1 MSDKLA
7 KQTGKATLAK
17 NKPTTSTWRFYV
29 VMVVIVLIYTAL
41 LARTAYIQV
50 VEPEMLKK
58 QGDMR
63 SIRTLANTVQR
74 GNILDRNGH
83 ELAISV
89 PVETVWADP
98 KIIMKNNALAMVDHW
113 QALADV
119 LGQDINKITNRVLR
133 NPTKRFVYIERQ
145 VSPAMANYIRKL
157 NIPGIHLRKES
168 KRFYPTGE
176 ISAHVVGFTD
186 VDDKG
191 IEGIERLYN
200 QLLTGTD
207 GNKKYRKD
215 AKGRKIEI
223 ISEEKAQEPQN
234 LTLSIDQRIQALAY
248 RELKGAVQAFKAT
261 SGSVVVTNIHTGEI
275 LALVNSPSY
284 NPNNRQNTA
293 IHRFRNR
300 AITDVY
306 EPGSTLKPLTV
317 LTALEFGS
325 AEPGTVINTNPG
337 WMRLGGRRVSDLV
350 NRGKISLED
359 ILVYSSNMGTAQLA
373 LSVPKEFL
381 LDKFFEAGFAEDT
394 GTRLI
399 GESSGMM
406 HDRQRWSKFELA
418 TLSFGYGLAITPVQ
432 LARFYTTLANGGVKR
447 PLTIIKKTDDDY
459 LLEQRVY
466 STDFSNEILGMLE
479 TAVNEHT
486 PKAKIE
492 GYRVSG
498 KTGTS
503 RKSIAGGYGNDYVG
517 LFAGIAPVSNPELA
531 VVVVINEPG
540 GDLYHGGEVAAP
552 VFSRVMKGALRV
564 LNIAPDAISVTNQVE
579 QEKAANNIAPQT
591 QSVIAV
597 SDKTTH
603 KKYNKGDDNV

>member
-7 KQTGKATLAK
+7 KKISKARLSK
-17 NKPTTSTWRFYV
+17 NKPSTSTWRFYV
-29 VMVVIVLIYTAL
+29 VMAVIVLIYTAL

-98 KIIMKNNALAMVDHW
+98 KIIIKNNALAMVDHW

-119 LGQDINKITNRVLR
+119 LGQDVNKITNRVI
-133 NPTKRFVYIERQ
+133 NNVSKRFIYIERQ
-145 VSPAMANYIRKL
+145 VSPAMANYIRELK
-157 NIPGIHLRKES
+157 IPGIYLRQES

-191 IEGIERLYN
+191 IEGIENLYN
-200 QLLTGTD
+200 QLLTGAD

-223 ISEEKAQEPQN
+223 ISEEKATKPKN

-248 RELKGAVQAFKAT
+248 QELKGAVQAFKAT

-325 AEPGTVINTNPG
+325 AKINTIINTSPG

-350 NRGKISLED
+350 NRGKLSLED

-373 LSVPKEFL
+373 LSVPEEFL
-381 LDKFFEAGFAEDT
+381 LDKFFEAGFAQDT

-432 LARFYTTLANGGVKR
+432 LARFYTTLASGGIKR
-447 PLTIIKKTDDDY
+447 PLTIIKQTATDY
-459 LLEQRVY
+459 VQEQRVY
-466 STDFSNEILGMLE
+466 STGFSNEIIGMLE
-479 TAVNEHT
+479 AAVNEHT

-517 LFAGIAPVSNPELA
+517 LFAGIAPVSNPELV

-564 LNIAPDAISVTNQVE
+564 LNVAPDAISVTSQIE
-579 QEKAANNIAPQT
+579 QENPVNDIAT
-591 QSVIAV
+591 DTDSVRAV
-597 SDKTTH
+597 SIKTRY
-603 KKYNKGDDNV
+603 KNNMGDDNV

>member
-1 MSDKLA
+1 MSEKVT
-7 KQTGKATLAK
+7 KQSGKAKLAK
-17 NKPTTSTWRFYV
+17 NKPTTATWRFYV
-29 VMVVIVLIYTAL
+29 VMAVIVLIYAAL
-41 LARTAYIQV
+41 ISRTAYIQI
-50 VEPEMLKK
+50 VEPDMLKK

-74 GNILDRNGH
+74 GNIVDRNGH

-98 KIIMKNNALAMVDHW
+98 KIIMKNNALAMVEHW

-119 LGQDINKITNRVLR
+119 LGQDVNKITSRVVK
-133 NPTKRFVYIERQ
+133 NPAKRFVYIERQ
-145 VSPAMANYIRKL
+145 VSPAMANYIRELK
-157 NIPGIHLRKES
+157 IPGIHLRKES

-176 ISAHVVGFTD
+176 ISSHIVGFTN

-191 IEGIERLYN
+191 IEGIERLYDK
-200 QLLTGTD
+200 LLTGTD

-223 ISEEKAQEPQN
+223 ISEEKSQAPQD
-234 LTLSIDQRIQALAY
+234 LTLSIDQRIQAIAY

-284 NPNNRQNTA
+284 NPNNRRNTA
-293 IHRFRNR
+293 MHRFRNR
-300 AITDVY
+300 AVTDVY
-306 EPGSTLKPLTV
+306 EPGSTMKPLTV

-325 AEPGTVINTNPG
+325 AKSNTIINTSPG
-337 WMRLGGRRVSDLV
+337 WMRLGGRRVSDPI
-350 NRGKISLED
+350 NRGKLSLED
-359 ILVYSSNMGTAQLA
+359 ILVHSSNMGTAKLA
-373 LSVPKEFL
+373 LSVPKEYL
-381 LDKFFEAGFAEDT
+381 LDKFFEAGFADDT
-394 GTRLI
+394 GTGII
-399 GESSGMM
+399 GESAGMM
-406 HDRQRWSKFELA
+406 HDRQRWSKYELA
-418 TLSFGYGLAITPVQ
+418 TLSFGYGLAITPLQ
-432 LARFYTTLANGGVKR
+432 LARFYTTLASGGIKR
-447 PLTIIKKTDDDY
+447 PLTIVKHTDVDADFA
-459 LLEQRVY
+459 EEERVY
-466 STDFSNEILGMLE
+466 STEFSQDIVQMLE
-479 TAVNEHT
+479 TVVDKHT

-517 LFAGIAPVSNPELA
+517 LFAGIAPASNPELV

-540 GDLYHGGEVAAP
+540 GDLYHGGEIAAP

-564 LNIAPDAISVTNQVE
+564 LNVAPDATSVASQLMNEQPTKVIMTN
-579 QEKAANNIAPQT
+579 
-591 QSVIAV
+591 
-597 SDKTTH
+597 
-603 KKYNKGDDNV
+603 KKKEHDNV